1 MRIVLTGCS
10 GGGKSTLL
18 EALAGRGHRVFAE
31 PGRRVV
37 REETAKGG
45 SALPWTD
52 GAAFAARCIALALDD
67 LRAAGGLAGPVFFD
81 RSWLDAAIW
90 LEGRGLPVP
99 EVGPGIGYDRAFLL
113 PPWPEIRVVDAE
125 RRQGLAEAVAEYDAL
140 AAGYPRHGVP
150 VAVMPKAPVAER
162 IGWLADQ
169 LGLAL

>member
-18 EALAGRGHRVFAE
+18 EALAARGHRGFAE

-37 REETAKGG
+37 RDEAARGG
-45 SALPWTD
+45 SALPWVD
-52 GAAFAARCIALALDD
+52 GAAFAARCIALALAD
-67 LRAAGGLAGPVFFD
+67 LRAAEGLAGPVFFD

-99 EVGPGIGYDRAFLL
+99 EAGPAGSYDRAILL
-113 PPWPEIRVVDAE
+113 PPWPEIRVTDAE
-125 RRQGLAEAVAEYDAL
+125 RRQDMAEAVAEYEAL

-150 VAVMPKAPVAER
+150 VTVMPKAPVAER
-162 IGWLADQ
+162 IGWLAAE